1 MNNLGNVDKM
11 LEYTY
16 ERLIESANHYEEITH

>member
-1 MNNLGNVDKM
+1 MKEKMNSMGNIDKL

-16 ERLIESANHYEEITH
+16 ERLIESASKY